1 MKLSIRIAC
10 LFCIV
15 TLWLIPA
22 FFAGCVTNLSNTGSE
37 VWTTQEQQEVSN
49 CKSLGQIEATSNK
62 LKDMAYYDVID
73 KLKNQTGSM
82 GGNWLLIK
90 DYKPESLSGAK
101 MIGEAY
107 LCRDKN
113 LK

>member
-1 MKLSIRIAC
+1 MKPPVRSAC
-10 LFCIV
+10 LFCII
-15 TLWLIPA
+15 TLWLVPV
-22 FFAGCVTNLSNTGSE
+22 FFAGCVASLTNSGSE
-37 VWTTQEQQEVSN
+37 VWTTQEPQEVID

-73 KLKNQTGSM
+73 KLKNQTGTL

-90 DYKPESLSGAK
+90 DYKPESRDGAK

-107 LCRDKN
+107 LCGDKN